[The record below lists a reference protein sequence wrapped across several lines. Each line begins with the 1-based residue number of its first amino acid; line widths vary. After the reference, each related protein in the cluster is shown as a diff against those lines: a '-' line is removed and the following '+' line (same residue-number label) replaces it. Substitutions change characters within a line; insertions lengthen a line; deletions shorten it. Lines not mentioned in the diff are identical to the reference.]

1 MRCAAARSVLK
12 GRPASAK
19 LRTMN
24 ARFPHL
30 ALCIALLQSMSFGEA
45 VKDREAAVRKDRT
58 ALEYDARWIYNDFR
72 AGLAKAKQ
80 TGRPLLVVLRCVP
93 CLSCAGIDAQVLE
106 EKELIPLLD
115 QFVCVRVINA
125 NALDLSL
132 FQFDYD
138 LSFST
143 LFFNGDGTIYGRYG
157 SWTHQHDP
165 MNKTTAGFRSALD
178 GALAIHRGYPA
189 NKAALAGKQGGP
201 IPFKT
206 PVEIPGL
213 AGKYKTELDWEG
225 KVVQSCV
232 HCHQVGD
239 AFRTSYREQ
248 GRQVPEEWVYPFP
261 KPETIG
267 ITLASDHAARVETVT
282 AGSISAAA
290 GLKAGDDLISLGG
303 QPLISPAD
311 VSWVLHRFS
320 GAGKIPALA
329 KRGDAAVNVVFT
341 MPAGWRETADISKRV
356 GTWSMRGMALGG
368 LVLDESSDEDRAK
381 LGIAQDRMALRAK
394 GVGQYGRHAAAK
406 NAGFQKEDIITEL
419 DGSSARITEGMLI
432 GRLLRAH
439 KPGDK
444 VKAIVLRGDK
454 KVGLSLPIQ

>member
-1 MRCAAARSVLK
+1 MKVSLPLVAIAAAIF
-12 GRPASAK
+12 
-19 LRTMN
+19 TTQT
-24 ARFPHL
+24 H
-30 ALCIALLQSMSFGEA
+30 GEA
-45 VKDREAAVRKDRT
+45 VKDREAAVRMDRS
-58 ALEYDARWIYNDFR
+58 ALEYDARWIYNDFA

-125 NALDLSL
+125 NALDLSM

-165 MNKTTAGFRSALD
+165 MNKTTAGFRAALD
-178 GALAIHRGYPA
+178 GALAIHRGFPA
-189 NKAALAGKQGGP
+189 NKASLAGKQGGP

-213 AGKYKTELDWEG
+213 SGKYKAELDWEG

-239 AFRTSYREQ
+239 AIRTSYRDQ
-248 GRQVPEEWVYPFP
+248 GKMIPEEWMYPFP
-261 KPETIG
+261 KPETLG
-267 ITLASDHAARVETVT
+267 ITFAPDHAARVESVV
-282 AGSISAAA
+282 AGSIAAAA
-290 GLKAGDDLISLGG
+290 GLKAGDDLISLAG

-311 VSWVLHRFS
+311 LSWVLHRSPES
-320 GAGKIPALA
+320 GKLAALVKRGNVPVPVALA
-329 KRGDAAVNVVFT
+329 IT
-341 MPAGWRETADISKRV
+341 LPAGWRETTDISKRV

-368 LVLDESSDEDRAK
+368 LILEEPTDEERVK
-381 LGIAQDRMALRAK
+381 LGVAKDHMALRAK
-394 GVGQYGRHAAAK
+394 GVGQYGKHAAAK
-406 NAGFQKEDIITEL
+406 NAGWLKDDVITEL
-419 DGSSARITEGMLI
+419 DGSTARITEGMAI

-439 KPGDK
+439 KPGEK
-444 VKAIVLRGDK
+444 VKATVLRAGK
-454 KVGLSLPIQ
+454 SVELSLPIQ